1 MPTITRVFLAHA
13 SEDKPP
19 VREIHSK
26 LEAQGFKPWLDEI
39 DLLPGQN
46 WQVEIPKAI
55 RESDIF
61 VACLSLLSVSK
72 QGYVQREFR
81 TALNVYAEKPP
92 GSIYLIPLKLDNCEV
107 PDFQVPQLGVSLRDI
122 QWLDYWRP
130 NGFDRLIKAIEAA
143 TGRPSSPR
151 RELPYQLSH
160 APSKIDLTG
169 QWQGTDG
176 LKYSLRQAGERITFE
191 GFHPLD
197 GKASVGEGRIVG
209 EEIIVSYRT
218 IYGAVGEG
226 TMEISPDGRRL
237 SGQVTDHNTGSP
249 LILMLMR

>member
-1 MPTITRVFLAHA
+1 MRP
-13 SEDKPP
+13 EDKPP

-26 LEAQGFKPWLDEI
+26 LEAHGFKPWLDEI

-61 VACLSLLSVSK
+61 VACLSRLSVSK

-81 TALNVYAEKPP
+81 AALNVYAEKPP

-107 PDFQVPQLGVSLRDI
+107 PDFQLPQLGVSLRDI
-122 QWLDYWRP
+122 QWLDYWCP
-130 NGFDRLIKAIEAA
+130 NGFDRLVKAIEAA

-151 RELPYQLSH
+151 RELPYQPSST

-176 LKYSLRQAGERITFE
+176 LKYSIQQAGDRLTFE
-191 GFHPLD
+191 GFHSIH

-209 EEIIVSYRT
+209 EEVFVSYRT
-218 IYGAVGEG
+218 IYGAAGDG
-226 TMEISPDGRRL
+226 TLEVSPNGRRL
-237 SGQVTDHNTGSP
+237 SGQVTDHNTRSV
-249 LILMLMR
+249 LTLMLTR